1 MSSDFYSRDE
11 EVARGSIPLDIDNV
25 HMLLQGQS
33 ASRVDLLMLR
43 YESCSQGGA
52 SELLFESGGF
62 PESGGSVN
70 MHVFMRYAGAAGTC
84 VTTFEQCYLR

>member
-52 SELLFESGGF
+52 SELLFGPRIWRIGQHARVHALCWSSGN
-62 PESGGSVN
+62 VCD
-70 MHVFMRYAGAAGTC
+70 HI
-84 VTTFEQCYLR
+84 